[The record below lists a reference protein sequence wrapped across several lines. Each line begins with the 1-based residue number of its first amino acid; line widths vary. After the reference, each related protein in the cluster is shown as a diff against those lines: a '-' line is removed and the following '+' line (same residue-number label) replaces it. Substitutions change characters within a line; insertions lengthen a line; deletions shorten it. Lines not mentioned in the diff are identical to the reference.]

1 MEVEEEGEEEEEEEG
16 EKLALGEVSQY
27 TPSADFGKISIIVLQ
42 EDAALSLL
50 VPSAGRSHA

>member
-1 MEVEEEGEEEEEEEG
+1 MEEEGEEEEEEEG